1 MPTSYYERLVQE
13 DLDCGNSTTT
23 KRNPGGGTL
32 TATQVSLSTFARGQA
47 DVVATWAPGTIAS
60 QAQASTTIT
69 VPEATAG
76 DKVLA
81 SLTTLTTA
89 ACIISAHVSA
99 ADTVTV
105 VIANLS
111 GAAVTINTDGDGA
124 TGTLSVLVFAH
135 PLSTV
140 PVGS

>member
-1 MPTSYYERLVQE
+1 MSTAYYERLCQE
-13 DLDCGNSTTT
+13 DIDIGSSTVT

-32 TATQVSLSTFARGQA
+32 TATQVSLSTFARNQA
-47 DVVATWAPGTIAS
+47 DAVAIWAPGTIAN

-69 VPEATAG
+69 VSGATAG

-99 ADTVTV
+99 AGTVTV

-111 GAAVTINTDGDGA
+111 GASVTLA
-124 TGTLSVLVFAH
+124 SGTLSVLVFAFPH
-135 PLSTV
+135 SAEPQ
-140 PVGS
+140 PGA